1 MSPLDMLI
9 LFFFA
14 LVAFK
19 ALVMYIE
26 DLKGEDN

>member
-14 LVAFK
+14 LVTVQAIK
-19 ALVMYIE
+19 MTIE
-26 DLKGEDN
+26 HYKE